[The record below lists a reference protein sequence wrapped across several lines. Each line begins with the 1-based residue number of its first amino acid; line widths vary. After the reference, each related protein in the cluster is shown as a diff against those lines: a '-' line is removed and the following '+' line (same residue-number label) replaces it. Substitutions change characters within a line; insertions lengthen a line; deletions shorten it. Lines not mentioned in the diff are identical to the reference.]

1 MSFES
6 QRNQK
11 IHRLYEE
18 QYEYLIIRCQRF
30 VGGYDQ
36 ELQSQIEDVVQEAFL
51 QAIED
56 YEDFSKHANQV
67 GWLVEVCKNKLRNMR
82 HIQQTRAKKQGF
94 SMDDKESPQVRDERD
109 EAAGIVEQDEQRRLL
124 QRIQRGPC

>member
-67 GWLVEVCKNKLRNMR
+67 RRN
-82 HIQQTRAKKQGF
+82 
-94 SMDDKESPQVRDERD
+94 
-109 EAAGIVEQDEQRRLL
+109 L
-124 QRIQRGPC
+124 